1 VYVLECADAKMYTGY
16 TNELDRRMQEHEQ
29 GIIHYTK
36 TRLPIR
42 LAMYLVFDEKQVALD
57 FEQYLKSGSGR
68 AFAQKRFR

>member
-1 VYVLECADAKMYTGY
+1 VLECADGKMYTGY
-16 TNELDRRMQEHEQ
+16 TNELDRRMQEHERGVIQ
-29 GIIHYTK
+29 YTK

-42 LAMYLVFDEKQVALD
+42 LAMYVVFDEKQVALD